1 MLECYQSNDYPK
13 TTDYQKGCYPGAN
26 VCQITLREG
35 FKPNRRCF
43 TDMNSVPSV
52 LGCKH
57 KAGLINC
64 ICDTDGCNKDV
75 KTAEDSAAELI
86 ETESTTT
93 AKTTPTEQTSMK
105 QNILSSNTN
114 KKTKQKNKNKKN
126 KNKKRNRKKKNGNRR
141 RN

>member
-13 TTDYQKGCYPGAN
+13 TTDYQKGCYRGAN
-26 VCQITLREG
+26 VCQIMLREG

-43 TDMNSVPSV
+43 TDINSVPSV

-57 KAGLINC
+57 KAGLITC

-126 KNKKRNRKKKNGNRR
+126 KNKKRNRKKNNGNRR